1 MSLPF
6 QEILKD
12 LKKYLNVDESESMN
26 KRESKG
32 ELLEYAVYG
41 GICGLLGILSIIVL
55 FFAVLE
61 CTPAVINAII
71 RSIISTSLAL
81 LTIHFG
87 WKSQTKEGKSVI
99 TLGIIIIILV
109 IITYIFGIIP
119 CITTA

>member
-1 MSLPF
+1 
-6 QEILKD
+6 
-12 LKKYLNVDESESMN
+12 MN
-26 KRESKG
+26 KKESKG
-32 ELLEYAVYG
+32 GLLEYAVYG

-71 RSIISTSLAL
+71 RRIISTSLAL

-99 TLGIIIIILV
+99 TLGIIIILV

-119 CITTA
+119 CIATA